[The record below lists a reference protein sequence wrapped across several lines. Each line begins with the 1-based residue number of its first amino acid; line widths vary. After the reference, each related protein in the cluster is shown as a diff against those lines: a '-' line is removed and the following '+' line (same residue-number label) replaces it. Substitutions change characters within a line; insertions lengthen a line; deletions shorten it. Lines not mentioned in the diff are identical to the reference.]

1 MVIGA
6 ANHPLEWISTSP
18 AFYYGKD
25 SIPKNLAKL
34 SYDASPAKT
43 RIGNDVWIG
52 RDVLVRG
59 GVVIGNGACVGMG
72 AVVTKDVPPY
82 AIVCGNPARV
92 IRYRFS
98 DDVIHRLE
106 KICWWNYSLKKIDGL
121 ANFADNVE
129 EFIKKAE
136 DSG

>member
-1 MVIGA
+1 
-6 ANHPLEWISTSP
+6 
-18 AFYYGKD
+18 
-25 SIPKNLAKL
+25 
-34 SYDASPAKT
+34 
-43 RIGNDVWIG
+43 
-52 RDVLVRG
+52 
-59 GVVIGNGACVGMG
+59 MG

-106 KICWWNYSLKKIDGL
+106 KNCWWNYSLKKIDGL